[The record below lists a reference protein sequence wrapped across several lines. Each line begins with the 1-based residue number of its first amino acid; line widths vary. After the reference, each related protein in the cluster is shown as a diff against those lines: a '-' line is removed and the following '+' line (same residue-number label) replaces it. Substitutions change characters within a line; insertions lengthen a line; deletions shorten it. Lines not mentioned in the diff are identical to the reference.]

1 MKHARAVVYVT
12 HDLESAKEICNRAIE
27 MEDGKIIADGP
38 ARKIIAAY
46 ERKMRTRGGPHASAS
61 SPKRALSTPLRR
73 RARKG

>member
-1 MKHARAVVYVT
+1 VT

-38 ARKIIAAY
+38 ARKIITAY
-46 ERKMRTRGGPHASAS
+46 ERKMRTRGGPHASAA
-61 SPKRALSTPLRR
+61 SPKRAQNTPLRR